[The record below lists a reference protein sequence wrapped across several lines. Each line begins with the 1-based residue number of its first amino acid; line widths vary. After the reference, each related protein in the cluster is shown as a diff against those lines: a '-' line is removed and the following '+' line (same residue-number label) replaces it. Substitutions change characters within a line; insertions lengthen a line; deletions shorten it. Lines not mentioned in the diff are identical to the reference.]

1 MQWHYISLDKAA
13 IASDHGCMECIRI
26 NSNDKVAVYIPFT
39 PEESARFRT
48 FLTATG
54 RKAGPWVK
62 TIVLAALDREEGKVG
77 WIEPRATAC
86 EVMEE
91 FVQLWGA
98 EAAAAIVAR
107 IAARDKAVEEGG
119 KA

>member
-1 MQWHYISLDKAA
+1 M
-13 IASDHGCMECIRI
+13 IRNCEFVDARI
-26 NSNDKVAVYIPFT
+26 KVDLPFT
-39 PEESARFRT
+39 PEESARFRA
-48 FLTATG
+48 FLSATG

-62 TIVLAALDREEGKVG
+62 TIVLSALDREEGKVG
-77 WIEPRATAC
+77 WIDPRATAC

-98 EAAAAIVAR
+98 QKAAEIVAR
-107 IAARDKAVEEGG
+107 IAARDRANEEGS